1 MNPFLEIG
9 GGFCYWFAHALIYGK
24 IGEEDRKGG
33 LMKFLE
39 LNKKRH
45 ASKGFA
51 KEQAPIDVADIR
63 TAIEIATLAPSAHN
77 IQPWQFVVV
86 KEKKAELADIM
97 YGPNRK
103 QALEAQYVIAVFS
116 DTDLVSRASRI
127 ARHGVN
133 KMPEA
138 ALSRFVNE
146 FPKMY
151 PTYSDQQMSDYL
163 ALNSGLVTMN
173 LVLALTDQKMQT
185 NVILGFD
192 KSKINEVL
200 DIDNRYR
207 PEVLVTVGY
216 SDVLGVA
223 SYRLPVDQVMD
234 IR

>member
-1 MNPFLEIG
+1 
-9 GGFCYWFAHALIYGK
+9 
-24 IGEEDRKGG
+24 
-33 LMKFLE
+33 MKFLE

-51 KEQAPIDVADIR
+51 KEQAPIDLADIR

-77 IQPWQFVVV
+77 IQPWQFAVV
-86 KEKKAELADIM
+86 KEKKAELAEIM
-97 YGPNRK
+97 YGPNRQ
-103 QALEAQYVIAVFS
+103 QALEAQYVIAIFS
-116 DTDLVSRASRI
+116 DTDLVNRANRI
-127 ARHGVN
+127 ARYGVN

-163 ALNSGLVTMN
+163 ALNIGLVTMN

-192 KSKINEVL
+192 KSKINQVL
-200 DIDNRYR
+200 DMDTRYR

-216 SDVLGVA
+216 NDVAGVA
-223 SYRLPVDQVMD
+223 SYRLPVEQVMD